1 MTLDS
6 GLALAVCT
14 WVTRGDERGQ
24 LSGEKWVLQALVF
37 GSVTS
42 APPRPPSLPDT
53 VQGHSILMGLPF
65 FPSWDEP
72 PGCSSQG
79 MLGARRCPGWTS
91 DGRSHGSGGNVNKRD
106 GRHVWLGLGHHCS
119 QCLFITLTA
128 T

>member
-42 APPRPPSLPDT
+42 APHLSLTLCKAT
-53 VQGHSILMGLPF
+53 VF
-65 FPSWDEP
+65 
-72 PGCSSQG
+72 
-79 MLGARRCPGWTS
+79 
-91 DGRSHGSGGNVNKRD
+91 
-106 GRHVWLGLGHHCS
+106 
-119 QCLFITLTA
+119 
-128 T
+128 

>member
-42 APPRPPSLPDT
+42 APPPAPHLSLTLCKAT
-53 VQGHSILMGLPF
+53 VF
-65 FPSWDEP
+65 
-72 PGCSSQG
+72 
-79 MLGARRCPGWTS
+79 
-91 DGRSHGSGGNVNKRD
+91 
-106 GRHVWLGLGHHCS
+106 
-119 QCLFITLTA
+119 
-128 T
+128 